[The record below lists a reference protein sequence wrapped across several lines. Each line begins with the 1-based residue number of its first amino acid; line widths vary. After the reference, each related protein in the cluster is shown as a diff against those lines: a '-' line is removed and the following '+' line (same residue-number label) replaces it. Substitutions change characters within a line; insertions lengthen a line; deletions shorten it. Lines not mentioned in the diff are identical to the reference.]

1 MQGLAMIFNGIRR
14 FRDDAKAI
22 AAVEFALIV
31 PLLIGLYLGT
41 IEASMLYTA
50 DHKVATVASTMADLV
65 SRENGEIAESTL
77 ETYFAAA
84 STIMHPYTATGLV
97 QIVSLLKI
105 DSAGVA
111 TVEWSVPH
119 GTVDGVDAEGREVD
133 SVYPLADTTQIN
145 ILARGSSGWLVVSEI
160 EYSHNSIINWI
171 ISGPINLRHVEY
183 FLPRFPA
190 EIVLKTG
197 V

>member
-1 MQGLAMIFNGIRR
+1 MQGLAMIFNRIRR
-14 FRDDAKAI
+14 FRDDVQAV
-22 AAVEFALIV
+22 AAVEFALIL

-41 IEASMLYTA
+41 IEASMLYAA

-77 ETYFAAA
+77 TTYFAAA
-84 STIMHPYTATGLV
+84 SSIMHPYTTTGLV

-111 TVEWSVPH
+111 TVKWSVPN
-119 GTVDGVDAEGREVD
+119 GTAEGRDVD
-133 SVYPLADTTQIN
+133 SDYPLAATAQIN
-145 ILARGSSGWLVVSEI
+145 ILARGASGWLVVSEI
-160 EYSHNSIINWI
+160 EYPHNSIINWI
-171 ISGPINLRHVEY
+171 ISSPINLRHVEY